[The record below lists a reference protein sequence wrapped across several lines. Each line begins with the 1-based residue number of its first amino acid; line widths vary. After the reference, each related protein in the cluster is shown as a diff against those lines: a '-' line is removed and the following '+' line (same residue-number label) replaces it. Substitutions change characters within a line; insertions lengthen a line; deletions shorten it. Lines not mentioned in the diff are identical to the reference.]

1 MRILIVSTLK
11 RKVTP
16 DNFASR
22 SRIIYQVA
30 EGLAKR
36 GHTVSLLGTGDSEI
50 PGVKIIPAIERG
62 WVDLPPVEN
71 EFLRQTANLIQ
82 LNDQILSLQKDYDII
97 HNHTYPDFF
106 PLAIED
112 KLTTPLLT
120 TFHAVYDYYL
130 DELLA
135 TYTKTHFVALSK
147 RYTTLF
153 KKARIPHVVYNGVNT
168 NFYTF
173 NDKKEDYLFWLGR
186 LPKGKNNDGT
196 FLDPKGVKWA
206 IQLAQQTDSRLF
218 LSAPVEDKKFFE
230 QEVAPHLTEKIQWV
244 GDVSAEQTVPVE
256 KIVKLFQ
263 HARAFLMTV
272 NQPENFGLVMAE
284 AGSCGTPVIAFDRGA
299 VSEIVVD
306 GKTGFVVS
314 LESGVDGLKTA
325 LSKIDTIKP
334 QDCRDHI
341 TANFSTEKMVENY
354 EDLYKQLAQ

>member
-11 RKVTP
+11 RKIAP

-22 SRIIYQVA
+22 SRIIYQLA
-30 EGLAKR
+30 HGLAKR
-36 GHTVSLLGTGDSEI
+36 GHEISLLGTGDSAVE
-50 PGVKIIPAIERG
+50 GVKIIPLIEKG

-71 EFLRQTANLIQ
+71 EFLRQTADLIQ
-82 LNDQILSLQKDYDII
+82 LNEKIVEIQKDFDII

-106 PLAIED
+106 PLAVED
-112 KLTTPLLT
+112 KLITPLVT

-135 TYTKTHFVALSK
+135 THTKTHFVALSK

-153 KKARIPHVVYNGVNT
+153 KKAQIQSVVYNGVDT
-168 NFYTF
+168 NFYSYS
-173 NDKKEDYLFWLGR
+173 DQKEDYLFWLGR
-186 LPKGKNNDGT
+186 LPKGKNADGS
-196 FLDPKGVKWA
+196 FIDPKGVRFA
-206 IQLAQQTDSRLF
+206 IQLAQETNSRLL

-230 QEVAPHLTEKIQWV
+230 QEIQPHLNDKIQWI
-244 GDVSAEQTVPVE
+244 GDVSAEQAVPVS
-256 KIVKLFQ
+256 KIIELFQ

-306 GKTGFVVS
+306 GKTGFVVPP
-314 LESGVDGLKTA
+314 ESGV
-325 LSKIDTIKP
+325 
-334 QDCRDHI
+334 
-341 TANFSTEKMVENY
+341 E
-354 EDLYKQLAQ
+354 